1 MALAFEGA
9 QSAALSNRRAVTA
22 IIASTLSWS
31 LDMFDLF
38 ILPYVVPAHS
48 HDFRQGSDS
57 TVRRCGRHVRSTPD
71 RYRMLQRGLRGFG
84 PFPEIMARKVMP
96 VASEINNALAERA
109 TRC

>member
-57 TVRRCGRHVRSTPD
+57 TVRRCGRHVRSTPIATECCSAVSGASGQELPWPSV
-71 RYRMLQRGLRGFG
+71 R
-84 PFPEIMARKVMP
+84 PF
-96 VASEINNALAERA
+96 SEIKDA
-109 TRC
+109 